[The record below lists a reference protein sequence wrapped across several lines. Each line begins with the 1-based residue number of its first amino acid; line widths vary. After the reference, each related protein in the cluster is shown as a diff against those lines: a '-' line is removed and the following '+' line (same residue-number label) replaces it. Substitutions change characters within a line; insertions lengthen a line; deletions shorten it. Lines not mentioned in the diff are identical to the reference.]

1 MTHRSRRWGNCHWA
15 RSSRDA
21 ARPRRDG
28 SVAGVECTSGFRQT
42 WEWLGER
49 LRECAWFTKF
59 DGLPTATS
67 VVLNEIFGRQRL
79 HGLYGAE
86 RRLFDGR
93 ANS

>member
-1 MTHRSRRWGNCHWA
+1 MLHA
-15 RSSRDA
+15 Q
-21 ARPRRDG
+21 
-28 SVAGVECTSGFRQT
+28 GVMDLLLELNIRVDFVRHGK
-42 WEWLGER
+42 WLGER
-49 LRECAWFTKF
+49 LRECAWFNKF